1 MDVATLREIFRN
13 SRQWES
19 LRETES
25 LDTIC
30 GPDGEEYNFH
40 DVKFLYEN
48 LHVLP
53 KRQAEAIRL
62 YLIENMR
69 ERDAAVKMGL
79 SPTNPVGMYAST
91 GLTKLIDLNERGM
104 IPRFRVIVSG

>member
-13 SRQWES
+13 FRQWEN

-25 LDTIC
+25 LETLV

-40 DVKFLYEN
+40 DIKFLYEN
-48 LHVLP
+48 LSVLP
-53 KRQAEAIRL
+53 KRQAEAIHL

-69 ERDAAVKMGL
+69 ERDAATEMGL
-79 SPTNPVGMYAST
+79 SPTNPIGIYAST
-91 GLTKLIDLNERGM
+91 GIAKLIDLNERGL
-104 IPRFRVIVSG
+104 IPRYRVIVNG